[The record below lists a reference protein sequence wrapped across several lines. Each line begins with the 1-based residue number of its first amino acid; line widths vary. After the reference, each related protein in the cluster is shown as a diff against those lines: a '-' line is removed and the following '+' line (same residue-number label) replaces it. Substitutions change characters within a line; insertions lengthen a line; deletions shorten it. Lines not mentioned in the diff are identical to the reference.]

1 MKLIDILEENDIA
14 FNNDLTTKEDIL
26 FFLAKQLESNEKEI
40 KGLFGVFKKREA
52 VASTGIGHGIA
63 IPHAICKE
71 FPGIKA
77 KIIICSK
84 GINFEAVD
92 SKPVYIF
99 IGIAANIERQKS
111 YLSLLTNTARIF
123 SGNELL
129 STILKK
135 DKPKEIIK
143 IIEQQSRL

>member
-1 MKLIDILEENDIA
+1 MKLIDILEENDIV

-40 KGLFGVFKKREA
+40 KGLFKVFKKREA

-71 FPGIKA
+71 FLGIKA
-77 KIIICSK
+77 KMIICSK
-84 GINFEAVD
+84 GINFEAID

-99 IGIAANIERQKS
+99 IGIAANIERQKA

-123 SGNELL
+123 SGNGFL
-129 STILKK
+129 STVLKK

-143 IIEQQSRL
+143 IIEQQSKL